1 MPVSNAPVAMI
12 VDLETENNEYY
23 GQLASPHHPQ
33 NYIVAPAFAL
43 DSGPVQHWY
52 FKSREEADASDWF
65 RIPDSVKILVAHNAT
80 FELHWFMHRHMQELM
95 KFLKR
100 GGRIFCTQ
108 YAEYIL
114 SMQQELYP
122 KLDETAPKYGGTHK
136 IDAVKVLWEQGYKTS
151 EIDQQLLIEYLAGP
165 EGDICNTRLCYYGQ
179 YQKLKEAGM
188 LDMFWLRMDSLLHKA
203 FCTFFGMK
211 VDRARAEADQAE
223 LREKVQGLRA
233 QLDSHLPPLPK
244 YFEFNWGSDYHVSA
258 LLFGGP
264 VKYQTKVPYDP
275 PKFEKDDFYKFEDGT
290 LLPVSFFGDGESN
303 PVTDP
308 DVLAERK
315 VRAVSLHGP
324 IVKYASGKN
333 KGVPKV
339 FREDTSVEK
348 LKWADAQMYF
358 PGIVNLHQLPDHI
371 GQKFLGKRA
380 EFKGKRFLCD
390 DTTPVYSTGS
400 DALQAIKD
408 HTDSPLPG
416 LLLELAGDEK
426 ILGTFYDGMLQY
438 LTPEDVIYHNLNI
451 VSTGTTRLSS
461 SRPNM
466 QQIPRDGNVKKM
478 FISRFQDGQVI
489 ECDYTALEVVH
500 LACLSGDKALLEA
513 LIAGTDMHTLRLSK
527 KLREDYH
534 ALLAILADE
543 NHPRYKEIK
552 DARQA
557 IKAPSFAYQYG
568 ATAGGISF
576 ATGMSVEEAQAFID
590 NENELFP
597 ESSQYRH
604 VVAAEVERNSHQPGM
619 FNREQAEDGSWRIYR
634 KGYFVAPS
642 STRFCFRQRDQWA
655 DNGQGRK
662 EKVLDFKITE
672 MANYPVQGEASF
684 VMQVADGLIIRWLIK
699 EDFYGFRVLPINSVH
714 DATYVDAAPELYRM
728 AALHVKR
735 LMEYAP
741 KYIGAIFPAYNK
753 LGIQDIPYPAVP
765 EAGPNMKEKKHVE

>member
-1 MPVSNAPVAMI
+1 MI
-12 VDLETENNEYY
+12 VDLETQNNEYY
-23 GQLASPHHPQ
+23 GQLASPHHPE

-52 FKSREEADASDWF
+52 FKSRAEADASDWF

-80 FELHWFMHRHMQELM
+80 FELHWFMHRHMDELM

-151 EIDQQLLIEYLAGP
+151 EIDQQLLIDYLAGP

-211 VDRARAEADQAE
+211 VDRARAEADQLE
-223 LREKVQGLRA
+223 LREKVDLLRMKLSA
-233 QLDSHLPPLPK
+233 HLPPLPE

-264 VKYQTKVPYDP
+264 VKYQTKVPYGP
-275 PKFEKDDFYKFEDGT
+275 PKFEKVDCYQFKDSSGFI
-290 LLPVSFFGDGESN
+290 PVAKWDSLSALAQSEMVGFHGE
-303 PVTDP
+303 
-308 DVLAERK
+308 L
-315 VRAVSLHGP
+315 VRYRAGV
-324 IVKYASGKN
+324 N
-333 KGVPKV
+333 KGQLKV
-339 FREDTSVEK
+339 FREDSDVPK

-358 PGIVNLHQLPDHI
+358 PGIVNLGQLPAHVS
-371 GQKFLGKRA
+371 QRFTGKRA

-390 DTTPVYSTGS
+390 DATPVYSTGS

-408 HTDSPLPG
+408 LTDSPLPG

-466 QQIPRDGNVKKM
+466 QQIPRDGDVKKM
-478 FISRFQDGQVI
+478 FVSRFQDGLVI

-527 KLREDYH
+527 KLREDYD
-534 ALLAILADE
+534 ALRAIVKDE
-543 NHPRYKEIK
+543 DHPRHEEIK
-552 DARQA
+552 DARQG
-557 IKAPSFAYQYG
+557 IKGPSFAYQYG

-597 ESSQYRH
+597 ESSKYRH

-634 KGYFVAPS
+634 KGYFVSPS

-714 DATYVDAAPELYRM
+714 DATYMDAAPELYRM